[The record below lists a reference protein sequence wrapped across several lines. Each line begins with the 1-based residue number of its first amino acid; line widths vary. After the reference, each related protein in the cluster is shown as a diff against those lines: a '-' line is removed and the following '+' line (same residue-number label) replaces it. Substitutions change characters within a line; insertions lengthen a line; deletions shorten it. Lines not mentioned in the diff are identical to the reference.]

1 MSLVQCPECGRQI
14 SSGSESC
21 IHCGFAFKICP
32 DCGAVLPKDAP
43 RCTECGRQ
51 FKEENAAEPKKQEQT
66 KQESSKQEAAEVT
79 KFDGYMDEFISQ
91 QPKYREKVPKTA
103 GWILTALCFLLMAV
117 ALTLVIIQS
126 RKEGAEYVAFLADT
140 HLPVIACFVLALL
153 TDTAHFLFKK

>member
-32 DCGAVLPKDAP
+32 DCGAVLPK
-43 RCTECGRQ
+43 
-51 FKEENAAEPKKQEQT
+51 T